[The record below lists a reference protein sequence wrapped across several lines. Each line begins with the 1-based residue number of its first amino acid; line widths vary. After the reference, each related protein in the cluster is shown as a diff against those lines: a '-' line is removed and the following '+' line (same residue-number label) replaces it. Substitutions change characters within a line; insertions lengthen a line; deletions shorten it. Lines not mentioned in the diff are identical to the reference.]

1 MLWNQSILARVA
13 VRLLTKN
20 IRCLSV
26 QVTDVRVLL
35 PEVMKTLQYENTHI
49 NMKALTI
56 FKNVIRH
63 LEKKEASPIA
73 LALAGRLLPLFND
86 VRLLLV
92 TEPRRRALCNGTALR
107 PRPVGS
113 THAGPS
119 PLSAP
124 LGSCRLSSGLCSAA
138 GLLAVRW
145 TTQHSQ
151 KFPVLRQKGRS

>member
-13 VRLLTKN
+13 VHLLTKY

-26 QVTDVRVLL
+26 QVTDVQVLL
-35 PEVMKTLQYENTHI
+35 PEVMETLQYENTHI

-63 LEKKEASPIA
+63 LEKKEASHIA

-92 TEPRRRALCNGTALR
+92 TEPRRW
-107 PRPVGS
+107 
-113 THAGPS
+113 
-119 PLSAP
+119 AP
-124 LGSCRLSSGLCSAA
+124 
-138 GLLAVRW
+138 
-145 TTQHSQ
+145 
-151 KFPVLRQKGRS
+151 